1 MITKQKQPNQLK
13 QQKWNTVRLT
23 ARCVWLKHTVDKRIP
38 TVSTQVK
45 GDNT

>member
-1 MITKQKQPNQLK
+1 MITKHKQPNKIK
-13 QQKWNTVRLT
+13 QNGTLCLT